1 MKKHIK
7 NSALLLCIVSGL
19 IIIINKLISVFSHMT
34 DYLPSGGKY
43 YHWKYGNIY
52 YTKSGKGKPVLLIH
66 DLDPTASSMSGSCNE
81 KLAENHTVYAIDL
94 LGCGRSEKTE
104 YDIYKLSVCTVNE

>member
-1 MKKHIK
+1 
-7 NSALLLCIVSGL
+7 
-19 IIIINKLISVFSHMT
+19 MT

-66 DLDPTASSMSGSCNE
+66 DLDPTASSYEWKAVTKNWQKIIPYM
-81 KLAENHTVYAIDL
+81 L
-94 LGCGRSEKTE
+94 LIC
-104 YDIYKLSVCTVNE
+104 